1 MGTRLSLDTKKSKKK
16 SYKKKNRNKKTE
28 KVNYRIKKTIKRKKT
43 TKRKKS
49 KYLGKSPYKLKRKVK
64 NNSKFIN
71 TIYYFFAEYCGYCT
85 RFDQLFNK
93 LKNKYKDKI
102 HLKKI
107 DGKKPINEKLIT
119 DYGIKLFPT
128 LIVKETKKPY
138 IGDRGENDLTNFIK
152 SSI

>member
-1 MGTRLSLDTKKSKKK
+1 MGIRLSLDTKKPKKK
-16 SYKKKNRNKKTE
+16 SIQKKKKAK
-28 KVNYRIKKTIKRKKT
+28 YRIKKTIKHKKT

-49 KYLGKSPYKLKRKVK
+49 KYLGKSPYKLTRKDK

-71 TIYYFFAEYCGYCT
+71 TIYYFFADYCGYCK
-85 RFDQLFNK
+85 RFDPLFNK

-128 LIVKETKKPY
+128 LIVKETKKPF
-138 IGDRGENDLTNFIK
+138 IGDREEKTLIKFIK
-152 SSI
+152 DSI